1 VVAFIDTPET
11 IVGMEVSLIEMVRH
25 CRTGC

>member
-1 VVAFIDTPET
+1 VAFIDTPET